1 MMQSRNRDTV
11 RKMKEDTV
19 NNNDNEVE
27 SESKDDG
34 GLIKRNRG
42 GRDKEHEIIL

>member
-11 RKMKEDTV
+11 RKMKEDTA
-19 NNNDNEVE
+19 NNNDNKVE

-34 GLIKRNRG
+34 RLNQ
-42 GRDKEHEIIL
+42 KE